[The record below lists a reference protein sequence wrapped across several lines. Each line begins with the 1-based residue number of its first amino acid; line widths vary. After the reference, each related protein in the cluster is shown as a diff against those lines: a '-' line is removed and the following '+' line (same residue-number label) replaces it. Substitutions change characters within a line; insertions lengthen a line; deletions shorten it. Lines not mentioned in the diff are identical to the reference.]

1 MLYGANGY
9 TGRLA
14 AQFAKERGQA
24 PILAGRNRAAVEALA
39 QELGLESRVFSLDSA
54 AEVAQQLADCALV
67 LHCAGP
73 FIRTVDVMAEAC
85 LAAKAHYLDITGEIP
100 VFQSLQARDARASA
114 AGVLLLPGVG
124 FDIVP
129 TDSVAV
135 RLRRLLPDGD
145 SLELAFY
152 SLGSASGG
160 TSKSALAQAPSGGKI
175 RRGGELVSIPHLD
188 LSRSVRFDRDVEK
201 PCYSIPW
208 GDVFTAYYSAGF
220 ANITVYTHVPAISA
234 GVTRLFRPALG
245 LLRIDAVRG
254 LAERAID
261 AFVSGPDAA
270 LRESGGMWVWGQA
283 TAPDGR
289 SAEVRL
295 RTREGYSFTAE
306 SAVLAAER
314 VLAGPITPG
323 FQTAG
328 RLFGEDFVLKTRG
341 AEYIS
346 L

>member
-14 AQFAKERGQA
+14 AQFAKSRGQA
-24 PILAGRNRAAVEALA
+24 PILAGRNQAAVQALA
-39 QELGLESRVFSLDSA
+39 QELGLESRVFGLESA
-54 AEVAQQLADCALV
+54 RDVAQQLADCAAV

-85 LAAKAHYLDITGEIP
+85 LAARVHYLDITGEIP
-100 VFQSLQARDARASA
+100 VFQALQARDAQARA

-135 RLRRLLPDGD
+135 RLRRLLPDAD

-152 SLGSASGG
+152 GLGSASGG
-160 TSKSALAQAPSGGKI
+160 TSKSALAQAPAGGKI
-175 RRGGELVSIPHLD
+175 RRDGALVAIPHLD
-188 LSRSVRFDRDVEK
+188 RSRNVRFDRDLEK
-201 PCYSIPW
+201 TCYSIPW

-220 ANITVYTHVPAISA
+220 ANIIVYTHMPAASA
-234 GVTRLFRPALG
+234 AVTRMFRPALG
-245 LLRIDAVRG
+245 LLRIDAIRG

-270 LRESGGMWVWGQA
+270 LRESGGMWVWGAAA
-283 TAPDGR
+283 TPDGR
-289 SAEVRL
+289 RAEVRL

-306 SAVLAAER
+306 SAVLAVER
-314 VLAGPITPG
+314 VMAGPITPG

-328 RLFGEDFVLKTRG
+328 RLFGEDFVLETRG